1 MNAIDLG
8 IDFQMPKNQSSQI
21 KVMGIGGGGSN
32 AVNYMFE
39 HGIKGVDFVICN
51 TDVQA
56 LEASPVPIKIQLG
69 VDLTEGLGAGSNPD
83 VGRGAAEESAD
94 RITELLDANTK
105 MLFITAGM
113 GGGTGTGAAPV
124 IAEIAK
130 DKGILTVGVV
140 TIPFSTE
147 GGNRRQYADEGI
159 DQLKKYV
166 DTLLVINN
174 EKLIE
179 VYGDLTFTSAFAK
192 ANEVLNTATK
202 GIAEVISQHLLVN
215 IDLNDARKVLENSGT
230 AVMGQAK
237 VEGEN
242 RAVEAVME
250 ALDSPLLNDNDI
262 TGAQQVL
269 LKIVTGDGDGE
280 IKMSELS
287 KIKNK
292 IQEAA
297 GRDVNI
303 IEGIGIDTNLGMAIS
318 VTVIATGF
326 EERKKPKIQTTV
338 SLDDIYEDS
347 LENINSENL
356 DNDNS
361 QSLQQT
367 LHLEDDLDINFSE
380 KNVLLDNENKVNLND
395 NKTESNSEKIV
406 FELETENSEVNFKVE
421 NAAEVI
427 GSIMLDEDTSNL
439 GNEIELVTEN
449 NINEGLPISNYKSD
463 LDTNEENAEEPTLNN
478 LDAIKLNSEVMKVES
493 RERESRLRSIS
504 MQLRTPSGLTSLED
518 IPAYKRNNIEI
529 SDSPHSSESEI
540 SSYTLT
546 KGDNDS
552 AELKNNNS
560 FLHDNVDWLLLLIVL
575 LIKKP
580 ANLAGFF
587 IFHCISYIIP
597 GIPPPPICG
606 IAGVSSLISEITH
619 SVVSNIPATDAAF
632 SRATL
637 TTLAGSI
644 TPALYRFS

>member
-1 MNAIDLG
+1 MSTLDLG

-39 HGIKGVDFVICN
+39 NGIKGVDFVICN
-51 TDVQA
+51 TDAQA

-69 VDLTEGLGAGSNPD
+69 IDLTEGLGAGSNPD
-83 VGRGAAEESAD
+83 VGRRAAEESSD

-124 IAEIAK
+124 IAEIAQ
-130 DKGILTVGVV
+130 DKSILTVGVV

-147 GGNRRQYADEGI
+147 GGFRRKYADEGI
-159 DQLKKYV
+159 IELKKYV
-166 DTLLVINN
+166 DTLLVIDN

-230 AVMGQAK
+230 AVMGQAN

-242 RAVEAVME
+242 RAIEAVIE

-280 IKMSELS
+280 IKMSELA

-297 GRDVNI
+297 GTNVNI
-303 IEGIGIDTNLGMAIS
+303 IEGIGIDPDLGMSIS

-326 EERKKPKIQTTV
+326 EERKKPKVPTTV
-338 SLDDIYEDS
+338 
-347 LENINSENL
+347 
-356 DNDNS
+356 
-361 QSLQQT
+361 
-367 LHLEDDLDINFSE
+367 
-380 KNVLLDNENKVNLND
+380 K
-395 NKTESNSEKIV
+395 
-406 FELETENSEVNFKVE
+406 
-421 NAAEVI
+421 
-427 GSIMLDEDTSNL
+427 LDEDNFDTIS
-439 GNEIELVTEN
+439 EKEEEN
-449 NINEGLPISNYKSD
+449 NINIENYNSSQQMLLLDEELDAKITPEELEVASSNEVLEAGAPSDNTSKPIVLDLEKDFHVDATDEKEESLEKQVSLVTEEDDEVNQQTVD
-463 LDTNEENAEEPTLNN
+463 LDLNDQTNEKNLNTFESTEINA
-478 LDAIKLNSEVMKVES
+478 EVMKIES
-493 RERESRLRSIS
+493 REREERLRNIS

-518 IPAYKRNNIEI
+518 VPAYKRNNIEI
-529 SDSPHSSESEI
+529 SEPTHSSESEV
-540 SSYTLT
+540 STYTLT
-546 KGDNDS
+546 NGDNTS
-552 AELKNNNS
+552 TQLKQNNS
-560 FLHDNVDWLLLLIVL
+560 FLHDNVD
-575 LIKKP
+575 
-580 ANLAGFF
+580 
-587 IFHCISYIIP
+587 
-597 GIPPPPICG
+597 
-606 IAGVSSLISEITH
+606 
-619 SVVSNIPATDAAF
+619 
-632 SRATL
+632 
-637 TTLAGSI
+637 
-644 TPALYRFS
+644 

>member
-1 MNAIDLG
+1 MNSIESG

-51 TDVQA
+51 TDAQA
-56 LEASPVPIKIQLG
+56 LEASPVPNKIQLG
-69 VDLTEGLGAGSNPD
+69 IDLTEGLGAGSNPD
-83 VGRGAAEESAD
+83 VGRGAAEESAE

-147 GGNRRQYADEGI
+147 GGNRRQYAEEGI
-159 DQLKKYV
+159 DQLKNYV

-242 RAVEAVME
+242 RAIEAVIE

-303 IEGIGIDTNLGMAIS
+303 IEGIGIDTDLGMSIS

-326 EERKKPKIQTTV
+326 EQRKKPKNPTTI
-338 SLDDIYEDS
+338 SL
-347 LENINSENL
+347 
-356 DNDNS
+356 NDNYLNSVESNAIVENVDLGIES
-361 QSLQQT
+361 QNVSNHIQQT
-367 LHLEDDLDINFSE
+367 LNLDDEINDEVNNIQSQEKQDKVEPIDKTEADSVSE
-380 KNVLLDNENKVNLND
+380 KIIFNLNDVSDYNTQLDETAEEVIESIILEKEPEITGSKIELDLDNEIKEESTLNTFEGANLN
-395 NKTESNSEKIV
+395 T
-406 FELETENSEVNFKVE
+406 
-421 NAAEVI
+421 
-427 GSIMLDEDTSNL
+427 
-439 GNEIELVTEN
+439 
-449 NINEGLPISNYKSD
+449 EGLKI
-463 LDTNEENAEEPTLNN
+463 
-478 LDAIKLNSEVMKVES
+478 ES

-518 IPAYKRNNIEI
+518 IPAYKRNNIDI
-529 SDSPHSSESEI
+529 SETPHSSDSEV
-540 SSYTLT
+540 SSFTLT
-546 KGDNDS
+546 NDENNIT
-552 AELKNNNS
+552 ELKQNNT
-560 FLHDNVDWLLLLIVL
+560 FLHDNVD
-575 LIKKP
+575 
-580 ANLAGFF
+580 
-587 IFHCISYIIP
+587 
-597 GIPPPPICG
+597 
-606 IAGVSSLISEITH
+606 
-619 SVVSNIPATDAAF
+619 
-632 SRATL
+632 
-637 TTLAGSI
+637 
-644 TPALYRFS
+644 

>member
-1 MNAIDLG
+1 MNTTESG

-51 TDVQA
+51 TDAQA
-56 LEASPVPIKIQLG
+56 LEASPVPNKIQLG
-69 VDLTEGLGAGSNPD
+69 IDLTEGLGAGSNPD
-83 VGRGAAEESAD
+83 VGRGAAEESAE

-147 GGNRRQYADEGI
+147 GGNRRQYAEEGI
-159 DQLKKYV
+159 DQLKNYV

-242 RAVEAVME
+242 RAIEAVIE

-269 LKIVTGDGDGE
+269 LKIVTGDGEGE

-303 IEGIGIDTNLGMAIS
+303 IEGIGIDTDLGMSIS

-326 EERKKPKIQTTV
+326 EKRKKPKTPTTISLNSVDSNSIIDNIDVGTESQNV
-338 SLDDIYEDS
+338 SNHI
-347 LENINSENL
+347 
-356 DNDNS
+356 
-361 QSLQQT
+361 QQT
-367 LHLEDDLDINFSE
+367 LYLDDEINDEVDNIQSLEKLDKVESIDKTEADSVSE
-380 KNVLLDNENKVNLND
+380 KIIFNLND
-395 NKTESNSEKIV
+395 VSDNKQLDETAEEVIESIILENKPDMTGSKIV
-406 FELETENSEVNFKVE
+406 LD
-421 NAAEVI
+421 
-427 GSIMLDEDTSNL
+427 LDE
-439 GNEIELVTEN
+439 EI
-449 NINEGLPISNYKSD
+449 K
-463 LDTNEENAEEPTLNN
+463 EESTLNTFEG
-478 LDAIKLNSEVMKVES
+478 AKLNTDALKIES

-518 IPAYKRNNIEI
+518 IPAYKRNNIDI
-529 SDSPHSSESEI
+529 SETPHSSESEV
-540 SSYTLT
+540 SSFTLT
-546 KGDNDS
+546 ND
-552 AELKNNNS
+552 
-560 FLHDNVDWLLLLIVL
+560 LLL
-575 LIKKP
+575 
-580 ANLAGFF
+580 
-587 IFHCISYIIP
+587 
-597 GIPPPPICG
+597 
-606 IAGVSSLISEITH
+606 
-619 SVVSNIPATDAAF
+619 
-632 SRATL
+632 
-637 TTLAGSI
+637 
-644 TPALYRFS
+644 